1 MIQQPEFRVPV
12 GKAVPGMVLSRN
24 LEFNG
29 QLLLRHGIELD
40 QDRIDKLSSLGVTH
54 VHIHFSNDDLQV
66 YKELLVQQDSPPSY
80 ERLLTLSRA
89 TLLEFIPAFARPQCC
104 ARSEHVAS
112 QVASTIE
119 HTLDV
124 IYSSRRCFELLRT
137 CRMFQL
143 EPLRHCPV
151 AWVYALCTGVG
162 LGYNLPTLLD
172 LSLASLFYD
181 IGMLKLP
188 AQILAKPGRLTDL
201 EFGEIKKHVFF
212 GRRLLT
218 GLSDFSSSAITV
230 AFEHHENYYGGGYP
244 KNKRGDAI
252 HEFSQIVSL
261 TDKFAAMVTTK
272 SYRERFQPYQA
283 YEMLLAQTKSAV
295 SPRVFVAFLKSVL
308 LYPRG
313 AMLRLSNGEI
323 AVPADFPLHQPTR
336 PTVEITHSPGGEEIV
351 GKRRKLHL
359 ADHPELTIEAFAI
372 VEPQLRSAAEPE
384 PQRQPV
390 RGILE

>member
-1 MIQQPEFRVPV
+1 MPI
-12 GKAVPGMVLSRN
+12 GKAVPGMVLARN
-24 LEFNG
+24 LELNG

-40 QDRIDKLSSLGVTH
+40 QDRIDKLANMGITYL
-54 VHIHFSNDDLQV
+54 HIHFTNDDLV
-66 YKELLVQQDSPPSY
+66 TYKDLLVHQDSPPSY
-80 ERLLTLSRA
+80 ERLLTLTRDS
-89 TLLEFIPAFARPQCC
+89 LLEFIPPYARPSCC
-104 ARSEHVAS
+104 ARTEHIAQTVLT
-112 QVASTIE
+112 VVE

-124 IYSSRRCFELLRT
+124 IFSSRRCFELLRT
-137 CRMFQL
+137 TRLFQL
-143 EPLRHCPV
+143 EPLRHCPL

-172 LSLASLFYD
+172 LSLSSLFYD
-181 IGMLKLP
+181 IGMLKVP

-212 GRRLLT
+212 GRRMLEN
-218 GLSDFSSSAITV
+218 LSDFSASAITV

-261 TDKFAAMVTTK
+261 TDKFSAMVTTK
-272 SYRERFQPYQA
+272 CYRERFQPYQA
-283 YEMLLAQTKSAV
+283 YEILLAQTKSAV

-323 AVPADFPLHQPTR
+323 ARPIDFPLHLPTR
-336 PTVEITHSPGGEEIV
+336 PTVEVTHTASGEELL
-351 GKRRKLHL
+351 GKRRTLQL
-359 ADHPELTIEAFAI
+359 VDHPDLTIEAFAI
-372 VEPQLRSAAEPE
+372 VEEAQRSAAEPD
-384 PQRQPV
+384 QQI

>member
-1 MIQQPEFRVPV
+1 MNVIDQPEFRVPV
-12 GKAVPGMVLSRN
+12 SKAVPGMVLSRN
-24 LEFNG
+24 LEHNG

-40 QDRIDKLSSLGVTH
+40 QERIDKLGSLGVSH
-54 VHIHFSNDDLQV
+54 VHIHFTNDDLRT

-80 ERLLTLSRA
+80 ERLLHLCRSS
-89 TLLEFIPAFARPQCC
+89 LLEFVPPFARPRCC
-104 ARSEHVAS
+104 ARTEEVAS
-112 QVASTIE
+112 MVGATVD

-124 IYSSRRCFELLRT
+124 IFSSRRCFELLRT

-143 EPLRHCPV
+143 EPIRHCPV
-151 AWVYALCTGVG
+151 AWIYALCTGVG

-181 IGMLKLP
+181 IGMLKVP

-212 GRRLLT
+212 GRRLLAD
-218 GLSDFSSSAITV
+218 LSSFSNSALVV

-244 KNKRGDAI
+244 KNKRGDSI

-272 SYRERFQPYQA
+272 TYRERFQPYQA

-323 AVPADFPLHQPTR
+323 AVPVDFPLHLPTR
-336 PTVEITHSPGGEEIV
+336 PTVEITHSPGGEEV
-351 GKRRKLHL
+351 VAKRRKVHL
-359 ADHPELTIEAFAI
+359 ADHPELTIDSFAI
-372 VEPQLRSAAEPE
+372 VDQPRRTAVTPE
-384 PQRQPV
+384 PLRHGAV
-390 RGILE
+390 D

>member
-1 MIQQPEFRVPV
+1 MIL
-12 GKAVPGMVLSRN
+12 ARN
-24 LEFNG
+24 LEYHG

-40 QDRIDKLSSLGVTH
+40 RDRIEKLGSLGVTH
-54 VHIHFSNDDLQV
+54 LHIHFANEDLET
-66 YKELLVQQDSPPSY
+66 YKQLLIHQDTPPSY
-80 ERLLTLSRA
+80 ERLLSLSRDS
-89 TLLEFIPAFARPQCC
+89 LLEFIPAFARPSCC
-104 ARSEHVAS
+104 ARTE
-112 QVASTIE
+112 QVASTVATVIQ

-124 IYSSRRCFELLRT
+124 VFSSRRCFELLRT

-143 EPLRHCPV
+143 EPLKHCPV
-151 AWVYALCTGVG
+151 AWVYTLCTGAG

-172 LSLASLFYD
+172 LSLSSMFYD
-181 IGMLKLP
+181 IGMLKVP
-188 AQILAKPGRLTDL
+188 GKILAKPSRLTDL

-212 GRRLLT
+212 GRRLLAD
-218 GLSDFSSSAITV
+218 LSDFSASAGTV

-272 SYRERFQPYQA
+272 TYRERFQPYQA

-323 AVPADFPLHQPTR
+323 AQPVDFPLHLPTR

-351 GKRRKLHL
+351 AKRRKIHL
-359 ADHPELTIEAFAI
+359 VDHPDLTIESFAI
-372 VEPQLRSAAEPE
+372 VEPTKRTGAEPE
-384 PQRQPV
+384 PHI
-390 RGILE
+390 RGLLE